1 MSLELAILLSIK
13 ESSFPAQ
20 GKERLGSLEVISGV
34 RSEKKQ
40 VSYLFLSRRRC
51 PGPQAL
57 AMIIMNYWK
66 DLLQE
71 PSDPLSHFPAQREDT
86 APLGRPVHRCGSVN
100 PEDRQL

>member
-13 ESSFPAQ
+13 ESSFLAQ
-20 GKERLGSLEVISGV
+20 RKERLGSLEVISGV

-66 DLLQE
+66 DLQE

-86 APLGRPVHRCGSVN
+86 APLGRLVQWCGSVN